1 MLLEDV
7 PETYADVDDLMN
19 DVGFKSKTSI
29 EKGIAK
35 FVKCYKDYYGVI

>member
-1 MLLEDV
+1 M

-29 EKGIAK
+29 EEGSTK